1 MSSVREKKSGSRPP
15 SRVAGF
21 FRWLNLLAVLLLC
34 ALAPSPSHAA
44 GGELAVR
51 WNACTAD
58 GAVDIVQTCTSN
70 VLERHINFSFV
81 PFDSVTQVVGWSV
94 VFDLASDAD
103 TLPPWWQTQP
113 GGCRAGQFVAVAPT
127 GFEGDCADLYSAAGS
142 GLVQSVIYPR
152 DGSVRKLRVVLGV
165 SVPPADAF
173 TLEPGLPYLAGVL
186 GLRFANTTSGN
197 CPGCS
202 APVCMVFNSLE
213 IVRLPGAPG
222 GDPAA
227 FVTPSPTYGNS
238 ISSGG
243 GTACNLVPAVNR
255 TWGSIKALYR

>member
-1 MSSVREKKSGSRPP
+1 M
-15 SRVAGF
+15 AGF
-21 FRWLNLLAVLLLC
+21 FRSLALLAIAFTNLS
-34 ALAPSPSHAA
+34 APESAHAA

-51 WNACTAD
+51 WNACSGD
-58 GAVDIVQTCTSN
+58 GALDVVQTCTSN

-81 PFDSVTQVVGWSV
+81 PFDSVTQVVGWSI

-103 TLPPWWQTQP
+103 TLPTWWQTQP
-113 GGCRAGQFVAVAPT
+113 GGCRAGQFVAITPAA
-127 GFEGDCADLYSAAGS
+127 FEGDCLDLYSAAGS

-152 DGSVRKLRVVLGV
+152 DGSPRKLRVVLGV
-165 SVPPADAF
+165 SVPPGDAF
-173 TLEPGLPYLAGVL
+173 TLEPNVPYLAGVL
-186 GLRFANTTSGN
+186 GVRFANTTSGT

-227 FVTPSPTYGNS
+227 FVTPSPTWGNS

-243 GTACNLVPAVNR
+243 GTACNLVPVVNR
-255 TWGSIKALYR
+255 SWGSIKSLYR